1 MPVGLQSFLQKVTT
15 TSALRL
21 SIAHC
26 KENACARTVDEAAIG
41 RKSCA
46 LCQIFFSP
54 DMIYRPEDP
63 CMGCPVQRRTGRQF
77 CVDTPYDSC
86 DTAWSKWH
94 RYSKQLGPTSWY
106 SLLAGAA
113 FRRAARR
120 EVAFLESLLAHAL

>member
-1 MPVGLQSFLQKVTT
+1 MPVGLQSFLHKMST
-15 TSALRL
+15 TSALKL
-21 SIAHC
+21 SITHW
-26 KENACARTVDEAAIG
+26 KENACARTVDEVAIG

-54 DMIYRPEDP
+54 DVIYRPEEP
-63 CMGCPVQRRTGRQF
+63 YMGCPVQRRTGRQF
-77 CVDTPYDSC
+77 CIDTPYDSC

-94 RYSKQLGPTSWY
+94 RHSERSGPASWY

-120 EVAFLESLLAHAL
+120 EVAFLESLLAPTL